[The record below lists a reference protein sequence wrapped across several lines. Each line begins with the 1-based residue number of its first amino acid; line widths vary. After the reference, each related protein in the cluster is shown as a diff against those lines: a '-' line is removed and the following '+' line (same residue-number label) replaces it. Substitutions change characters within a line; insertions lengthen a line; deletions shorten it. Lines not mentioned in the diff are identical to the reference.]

1 MDNDGK
7 FKNILKNIT
16 DGNELNTTQS
26 KLAFEIIMSGE
37 ATDAQISSF
46 LTAIKMQ
53 SHNPIVIAA
62 GAEILREKCLKVLS
76 NEDTIDVVGTGG
88 DNIGTLNISAIN
100 IFLTLPL

>member
-16 DGNELNTTQS
+16 EGNELNIIQS

-46 LTAIKMQ
+46 LTAVKMQ
-53 SHNPIVIAA
+53 SHNPLVIAA
-62 GAEILREKCLKVLS
+62 GAEIHRETWLTIKKPFVLLVE
-76 NEDTIDVVGTGG
+76 N
-88 DNIGTLNISAIN
+88 
-100 IFLTLPL
+100 